1 MCTVSGHYLGMVS
14 FQRPNP
20 LAFQLGFDVP
30 MFDVL
35 PSCDLGRSL
44 GKEAECVDPCYIR
57 YSISI

>member
-1 MCTVSGHYLGMVS
+1 MCRVSGHYLGMIS

-44 GKEAECVDPCYIR
+44 GKRQFGKRQNALTLAI
-57 YSISI
+57 